1 MSGEKERHKVVID
14 MKGERGVYMS
24 IKDRG
29 RDRRC
34 EIKVLLKE
42 EERMDVRATAVEITQ
57 SRGLLIVTTLGFA

>member
-1 MSGEKERHKVVID
+1 MSGEKERHKIVID
-14 MKGERGVYMS
+14 VKGERGVYMS

-42 EERMDVRATAVEITQ
+42 EDRMDVR
-57 SRGLLIVTTLGFA
+57 G